1 MSADERPTPE
11 MEYAAQNTDTELWRA
26 PPGEYYADSVHI
38 TEGGG
43 LGINCG
49 GLVIV
54 RPLRDWHSLERRLAE
69 AEEQLAAKIKMA
81 PVVSRLTVAIIDNY
95 QAELAALRTKLAE
108 TERRAADWIVEIE
121 GLQGTVQQLCDRF
134 GIADD
139 TFRRRLKLGWTLAD
153 ALFVKV
159 GTRTRW
165 SKF

>member
-26 PPGEYYADSVHI
+26 PPGDYYADSVHI

-81 PVVSRLTVAIIDNY
+81 PVVSRLTAATIDNY
-95 QAELAALRTKLAE
+95 QAELAALRALVKEWVCKSQTWIDAIDAALAK
-108 TERRAADWIVEIE
+108 ER
-121 GLQGTVQQLCDRF
+121 T
-134 GIADD
+134 
-139 TFRRRLKLGWTLAD
+139 
-153 ALFVKV
+153 
-159 GTRTRW
+159 
-165 SKF
+165 